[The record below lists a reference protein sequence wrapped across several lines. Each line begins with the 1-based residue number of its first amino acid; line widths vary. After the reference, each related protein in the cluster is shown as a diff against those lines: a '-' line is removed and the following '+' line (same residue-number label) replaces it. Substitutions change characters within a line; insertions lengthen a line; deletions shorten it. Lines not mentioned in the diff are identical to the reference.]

1 MASFGRR
8 PSLPGLPAP
17 AGGFRLPH
25 GRPTGRTTCRTPSGL
40 SRSACV
46 RYGRGGCPL
55 FPGDGGAFPAGND
68 QPAGTCRLP
77 AAGPLDGAKSTA
89 CMDTDPVHARPAWQV
104 EGNASRRSHRPRE
117 RMTPVDTRSSVRW
130 LVASATLS
138 GRVPGS
144 AHSPRA
150 RPSVGGRRWHRGR
163 PGPVGGSRRRGR
175 RPGSR
180 RSRARRGRP
189 GTGIGRGRRAGG

>member
-1 MASFGRR
+1 MSSEWARNTIARFSAQPLARVRRACPPGGDVQRAEEPADGGRGSR
-8 PSLPGLPAP
+8 RVEEAGLRRRHAWQVGHHPP
-17 AGGFRLPH
+17 WVGVSTGGARV
-25 GRPTGRTTCRTPSGL
+25 
-40 SRSACV
+40 SRS
-46 RYGRGGCPL
+46 PL
-55 FPGDGGAFPAGND
+55 H
-68 QPAGTCRLP
+68 
-77 AAGPLDGAKSTA
+77 GAKSTA

-163 PGPVGGSRRRGR
+163 PGPVEGSRRRGR
-175 RPGSR
+175 RPGPR